1 MAYGADG
8 RNGVVRGFT
17 LIELII
23 AIAIVGIL
31 AGIAFPFYQEYVLKA
46 RRSEAMVA
54 LTAASNAFERYR
66 AGNNFTYAGACVTTD
81 DDCDSPLAN
90 GTVPDDGAGPFYELE
105 TALSNDNRRYVI
117 TARPTSQWASRDSF
131 LQIDS
136 SGAKSWENKKDG
148 KIYACWPQGS
158 SAPCDPGAALV
169 P

>member
-1 MAYGADG
+1 MAYGANG

-54 LTAASNAFERYR
+54 LTAAANAFERYR
-66 AGNNFTYAGACVTTD
+66 AGNNFTYAGACLTTD
-81 DDCDSPLAN
+81 EDCVTPLAN
-90 GTVPDDGAGPFYELE
+90 GSVPDDVAGPFYRL
-105 TALSNDNRRYVI
+105 TTQLSGNNRRYVI
-117 TARPTSQWASRDSF
+117 TATPTAEWASRDSF

-136 SGAKSWENKKDG
+136 SGAKAWENKKDG
-148 KIYACWPQGS
+148 KTYACWPQGS